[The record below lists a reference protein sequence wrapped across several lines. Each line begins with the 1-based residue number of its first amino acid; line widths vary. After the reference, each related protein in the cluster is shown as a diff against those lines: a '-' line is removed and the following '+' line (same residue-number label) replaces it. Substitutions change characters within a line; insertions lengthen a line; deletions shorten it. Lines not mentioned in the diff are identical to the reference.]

1 MDTQAVLSYQA
12 NILMEPHA
20 SKRVNKALSIGNL
33 FNKLTNL
40 IPISY
45 WHEFLDIVFF
55 FKANNGLIYIDN
67 DVIPAISEATRA
79 SRSSRNTNAGSKT
92 CKDARRLHTR
102 ALFRQILPYLE
113 HTARAVTR
121 QKRCLKYI

>member
-1 MDTQAVLSYQA
+1 MDTQAILSYQA

-20 SKRVNKALSIGNL
+20 SKRVSKALSIGNL

-40 IPISY
+40 IPMSY

-55 FKANNGLIYIDN
+55 FKAINGLIYIDN

-79 SRSSRNTNAGSKT
+79 TRSSRNTNA
-92 CKDARRLHTR
+92 
-102 ALFRQILPYLE
+102 
-113 HTARAVTR
+113 VTFIP
-121 QKRCLKYI
+121 KRCKTATYQSTFSSDFAVSWTHCQSSYATNTLP